1 MSNALVSSMWD
12 AVIGQPHAVELLQRL
27 TEHPVHGFLL
37 VGPEGC
43 GKDEAARA
51 FATTLLTGSADP
63 TSREGRLIAQQGFA
77 DVHEIWRE
85 GASIS
90 AEMAQDIVE
99 SASRS
104 PIESSHKII
113 ILHEV
118 HLMAEAAVV
127 RLLKTFEEPTAH
139 VVFILLA
146 DSLVPSLVTVASRCV
161 VVQFGEVSADIIE
174 AQLISEGIAQATAQ
188 SASHGAAGSIERAR
202 LLAQDGA
209 YAARRLAFSS
219 VPTSLDGS
227 GSVAL
232 ALVDDIV
239 QRIEA
244 ATVPLEE
251 QHKLEIEEL
260 EKRVKA
266 TGERGSGRKALLE
279 AHKRQL
285 RRFRSD
291 ELRSGLAVLAG
302 VYRDAMSHAH
312 NAHKTHDYAE
322 AVAHVHTAMHNLGL
336 NANETLLLQSLFLR
350 LPIVRGAELL

>member
-1 MSNALVSSMWD
+1 MTSLWSS
-12 AVIGQPHAVELLQRL
+12 VVGQPHAVELLQRL

-51 FATTLLTGSADP
+51 FAAMLLTGTDDAE
-63 TSREGRLIAQQGFA
+63 TREGRLISQQGFA
-77 DVHEIWRE
+77 DVQEVWRE

-104 PIESSHKII
+104 PIESMYKII

-127 RLLKTFEEPTAH
+127 RLLKTFEEPSAH

-146 DSLVPSLVTVASRCV
+146 DTLVPSLTTVASRCV
-161 VVQFGEVSADIIE
+161 VVQFGEVSAEIVA
-174 AQLISEGIAQATAQ
+174 AQLVSEGIAPEQANAAALG
-188 SASHGAAGSIERAR
+188 ASGSIQRAR
-202 LLAQDGA
+202 LLSQDGA
-209 YAARRLAFSS
+209 YSSRRAAFAG
-219 VPTSLDGS
+219 VPMALNGTGS
-227 GSVAL
+227 TAL
-232 ALVDDIV
+232 ALVDDIL

-244 ATVPLEE
+244 ASVPLEE
-251 QHKLEIEEL
+251 QHKRELDDL

-291 ELRSGLAVLAG
+291 ELRSGLVVLAG
-302 VYRDAMSHAH
+302 VYRDGMTHAH
-312 NAHKTHDYAE
+312 NAHKVHEFAT
-322 AVAHVHTAMHNLGL
+322 AVERIHTAISNLGV
-336 NANETLLLQSLFLR
+336 NANEVLLLQSLFLR
-350 LPIVRGAELL
+350 LPIVRAAELV